1 MNIFKISDISY
12 LKMASN
18 KIIENVA
25 MRSLTINKIQDLLLD
40 PESPELSLIM
50 DFVHTVHSNLE
61 AEHKEEDP
69 EWFAGLASSHK
80 NKSHTMRESAK
91 QRVRGY
97 LAKTKDYANN
107 TVLIIFIEIL
117 FNII

>member
-1 MNIFKISDISY
+1 
-12 LKMASN
+12 MASH

-25 MRSLTINKIQDLLLD
+25 MRTLTINKIQELLLD

-61 AEHKEEDP
+61 AEHIEDDP
-69 EWFAGLASSHK
+69 EWFAGLASNYK
-80 NKSHTMRESAK
+80 NKSRAMRESAK

-97 LAKTKDYANN
+97 LAKTKDFANT
-107 TVLIIFIEIL
+107 TVKYFQNYSET
-117 FNII
+117 FTKEMYK